1 MTLDIEPIVD
11 GLQVSAIGMGMT
23 SVVLVILALSVRGMA
38 WFDARIREREQREK
52 AEAQLDSE
60 TSEIPESEL
69 QTAESDEGA
78 RRAAAIA
85 VAIALS
91 RRASDS
97 VNGSSSME
105 ASLPSRTY
113 DTWLTEGRARQR
125 ANRGVAQVGRG
136 RR

>member
-1 MTLDIEPIVD
+1 
-11 GLQVSAIGMGMT
+11 MT